1 MSRRLYRLLRRLL
14 PRDFRE
20 EYGDEMDRVVEEH
33 WAAVRRDAGAWG
45 RVAFWAKQCVALLR
59 AAVGLREGRDGDD
72 GRRNTME
79 GLLQDLRHARRT
91 LLRQPGFAA
100 VTVLTLGLGIGA
112 TTAIY
117 SAVRTV
123 LLRDLPYPNAER
135 VVALFQTDARSGAR
149 TEGVSAANVRD
160 VDGEAGRVEAAAV
173 ADPWSLD
180 LLLEGRAE
188 TLRTWSVSRGF
199 FEILGTEAL
208 HGRTFT
214 AEEYVEGNEKVVVLG
229 HRSWVGRF
237 GGDPAIVGRTLTLN
251 NEAWLVV
258 GVLPADF
265 RFPDRAEA
273 WIPRPPQTWDEPNRG
288 ANYMTGIGLLGPGA
302 SVEEAQAEV
311 DRLAASLG
319 EAYPRTNASVGMAL
333 VPLREHLVGDVRT
346 PLLVLLAAVGAV
358 LLIACANV
366 AGLML
371 ARGAHRRRE
380 FALRGALGASV
391 GRLFQ
396 HVTAESL
403 LLAGAGCL
411 VGIGLT
417 YGGVAA
423 IQALGPDHLP
433 RIDELRVD
441 GPVLAF
447 AVIMGGL
454 SAFLAGVAPSLRL
467 SRPDLA
473 EAFTEGGRGTL
484 GGRRGTA
491 LRSRLVVAEIAGAL
505 VLLIGAGLLVKSF
518 GVLLDKELGFDPED
532 RLVVQVFAYDYESP
546 ADQAAFVDEAIR
558 QMEAVPGVTAVA
570 LTTNV
575 PGANDASVASIELE
589 IPYMVLDRA
598 APPDGQEPVAALS
611 MVSPDLFQVLD
622 IPVVAGRAF
631 RRSDDGEAPRVVIVN
646 EALVRRQFPDEDPL
660 GERIVVRYGRNPQP
674 AEIVGVVADV
684 RPLGHESEPRP
695 ETYLPLAQMGSGSLT
710 FVVKTAGNATALSAP
725 VTEAI
730 WKANPA
736 QAVWGSAT
744 LEGLLSEWLKQR
756 RFNLV
761 LLSSFAAVALLLA
774 AVGIYG
780 LISFSVEQ
788 RVGELGV
795 RRALGGRSG
804 DILAMVLREGAALAL
819 AGIVLGL
826 AGAALLTRFLQG
838 MLFGVEPTD
847 PRTFA
852 GLAVAV
858 LGVAA
863 LAALLPAVRAVRVDP
878 AVALRSD

>member
-1 MSRRLYRLLRRLL
+1 VGLYRLLLRLL
-14 PRDFRE
+14 PRAFRE
-20 EYGDEMDRVVEEH
+20 EYGDEIARVVAEH
-33 WAAVRRDAGAWG
+33 WDGVRPHAGPG
-45 RVAFWAKQCVALLR
+45 RRAAFWVHQCAALLR
-59 AAVGLREGRDGDD
+59 AAVGLRKERRGRDGRRSTMD
-72 GRRNTME
+72 GI
-79 GLLQDLRHARRT
+79 LQDLRYARRS
-91 LLRQPGFAA
+91 LLRRPGFTA

-123 LLRDLPYPNAER
+123 LLRDLPYPNADR
-135 VVALFQTDARSGAR
+135 VVALFQTDAHSGAR

-160 VDGEAGRVEAAAV
+160 LDAEAERIEAAAV
-173 ADPWSLD
+173 AEPWSLD

-188 TLRTWSVSRGF
+188 TLRTWAVSKGF
-199 FEILGTEAL
+199 FEILGTQAL

-214 AEEYVEGNEKVVVLG
+214 PDEYVAGNEKVAVLG

-237 GGDPAIVGRTLTLN
+237 GGDPGVVGRTLTLN
-251 NEAWLVV
+251 NEAWVVV

-273 WIPRPPQTWDEPNRG
+273 WIPRPPQTWDDANRG
-288 ANYMTGIGLLGPGA
+288 ANYMTGIALLAPGA
-302 SVEEAQAEV
+302 SHGEAKAEL
-311 DRLAASLG
+311 DRLAASLA
-319 EAYPRTNASVGMAL
+319 EAYPRTNASLGMASL
-333 VPLREHLVGDVRT
+333 ALREHMVGDVRT
-346 PLLVLLAAVGAV
+346 PLLVLLAAVAAV

-380 FALRGALGASV
+380 FALRGALGAGV

-411 VGIGLT
+411 LGIALT

-423 IQALGPDHLP
+423 IRALGPDHLP

-447 AVIMGGL
+447 AVVMGGL

-467 SRPDLA
+467 SRPDLLDA
-473 EAFTEGGRGTL
+473 LGEGARGTL

-491 LRSRLVVAEIAGAL
+491 LRSRLVVAEIAGAV

-518 GVLLDKELGFDPED
+518 GVLLDENLGFDPRD
-532 RLVVQVFAYDYESP
+532 RLVVQVFAYDYPTP
-546 ADQAAFVDEAIR
+546 AEQAGFVDETIR
-558 QMEAVPGVTAVA
+558 RMEAVPGVTGVA
-570 LTTNV
+570 LTTSV
-575 PGANDASVASIELE
+575 PGANDASVASIEME
-589 IPYMVLDRA
+589 IPYVVVDRA
-598 APPDGQEPVAALS
+598 PPPDGQEPVASLS
-611 MVSPDLFQVLD
+611 MISPDLFEVLD
-622 IPVVAGRAF
+622 IPLVAGRAF
-631 RRSDDGEAPRVVIVN
+631 LRSDDAEAPRVIIVN
-646 EALVRRQFPDEDPL
+646 EALARRQFPGGDALD
-660 GERIVVRYGRNPQP
+660 ERIVVRYGRNPQP

-695 ETYLPLAQMGSGSLT
+695 EMYLPLGQMGSGSLT
-710 FVVKTAGNATALSAP
+710 FVVRTAGNAAALVAP
-725 VTEAI
+725 VTEAV

-736 QAVWGSAT
+736 QSVWGSAT
-744 LEGLLSEWLKQR
+744 LEGLLSDWLKQR

-761 LLSSFAAVALLLA
+761 LLTSFAAVALLLA

-780 LISFSVEQ
+780 LVSFSVEQ

-819 AGIVLGL
+819 MGIVLGL
-826 AGAALLTRFLQG
+826 AGAALLTRFLKG

-847 PRTFA
+847 PGTFA
-852 GLAVAV
+852 VLSVTVLVVAV
-858 LGVAA
+858 V
-863 LAALLPAVRAVRVDP
+863 AALLPAVRAVRVDP